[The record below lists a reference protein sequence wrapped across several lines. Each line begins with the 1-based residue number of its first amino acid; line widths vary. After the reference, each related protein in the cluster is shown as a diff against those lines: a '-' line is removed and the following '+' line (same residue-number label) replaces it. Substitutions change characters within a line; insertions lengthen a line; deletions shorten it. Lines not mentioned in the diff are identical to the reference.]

1 MEKSRQTLY
10 QQSEAYL
17 KNLLK
22 EKLPSGSR
30 FFLFGSRAKGTAGEM
45 ADIDIGVIPA
55 MDLQDELKVIQDE
68 IEQSFVPYSV
78 DLVDF
83 SKISESFKQ
92 QALKKIIPWN

>member
-1 MEKSRQTLY
+1 MDKNKQTLY

-17 KNLLK
+17 KKILK
-22 EKLPSGSR
+22 EKLPLGSC
-30 FFLFGSRAKGTAGEM
+30 FFLFGSRARGTAGEM
-45 ADIDIGVIPA
+45 ADIDIGIVPA
-55 MDLQDELKVIQDE
+55 EELQDELEIIQEE

-92 QALKKIIPWN
+92 QALKNTIPWN

>member
-1 MEKSRQTLY
+1 
-10 QQSEAYL
+10 
-17 KNLLK
+17 
-22 EKLPSGSR
+22 
-30 FFLFGSRAKGTAGEM
+30 M

-55 MDLQDELKVIQDE
+55 MDLQDELEVIQDE

-83 SKISESFKQ
+83 SKISEPFKQ

>member
-1 MEKSRQTLY
+1 MDKNKQTLY

-17 KNLLK
+17 KKILK
-22 EKLPSGSR
+22 EKLPPGSC
-30 FFLFGSRAKGTAGEM
+30 FFLFGSRARGTAGEM
-45 ADIDIGVIPA
+45 ADIDIGIVPA
-55 MDLQDELKVIQDE
+55 EELQDELEIIQEE

-92 QALKKIIPWN
+92 QALKKTIPWN